1 MPMTRRYAV
10 NPVFEWRLRA
20 ALDRVTP
27 PWSPPRYQTALVMAR
42 PWRLAPLLLAGAATV
57 LLALT
62 ATAATGS
69 PNPVVWT
76 QRATTTIES
85 VGHGSD
91 VTPTPE
97 PAQEQPHSNPR
108 AAVPAPPTH
117 PPEHAAAQRP
127 QPSHRPEPT
136 AAPRPFGDRPS
147 WPSPSPR
154 ASPGSDEH

>member
-1 MPMTRRYAV
+1 MRMTTRDAV

-27 PWSPPRYQTALVMAR
+27 PWSPPRYQTARALAR
-42 PWRLAPLLLAGAATV
+42 PWRLAPVVVAGAATV

-97 PAQEQPHSNPR
+97 PAQEKPHSNPR
-108 AAVPAPPTH
+108 PAV
-117 PPEHAAAQRP
+117 
-127 QPSHRPEPT
+127 
-136 AAPRPFGDRPS
+136 AAP
-147 WPSPSPR
+147 
-154 ASPGSDEH
+154 